1 MTRDLGPY
9 TPDRHTAV
17 QVIEIM
23 PPGVQTGLRDGRVH
37 EPDAMPLD
45 EYIAETMALL
55 TAEPEATEIVVDA
68 TKPLRFAE
76 PTACTSSAIP
86 TSTRHARPDRRRR
99 CVGGGTGRWGQRT
112 AAGEGWVFG
121 IPPERGESGN
131 CSAGG
136 ATGGRGE
143 VGHPT
148 QDPRCAPRH
157 HLDGAI
163 RAAHPGSRA
172 GGGR

>member
-23 PPGVQTGLRDGRVH
+23 PPGVQTGLRDERVH
-37 EPDAMPLD
+37 EPDAMPVD

-55 TAEPEATEIVVDA
+55 TEEPEATEIVVDA

-86 TSTRHARPDRRRR
+86 TSTRHARPDKDVYRDST
-99 CVGGGTGRWGQRT
+99 VVYTGHGDDTTIGTEQYWLGL
-112 AAGEGWVFG
+112 
-121 IPPERGESGN
+121 
-131 CSAGG
+131 
-136 ATGGRGE
+136 
-143 VGHPT
+143 H
-148 QDPRCAPRH
+148 
-157 HLDGAI
+157 
-163 RAAHPGSRA
+163 SRS
-172 GGGR
+172 

>member
-23 PPGVQTGLRDGRVH
+23 PPGVQTGLRDERVH

-55 TAEPEATEIVVDA
+55 TEEPEATEIVVDA

-76 PTACTSSAIP
+76 RDGVYEQRYTDFNTS
-86 TSTRHARPDRRRR
+86 
-99 CVGGGTGRWGQRT
+99 RT
-112 AAGEGWVFG
+112 
-121 IPPERGESGN
+121 P
-131 CSAGG
+131 
-136 ATGGRGE
+136 
-143 VGHPT
+143 
-148 QDPRCAPRH
+148 
-157 HLDGAI
+157 
-163 RAAHPGSRA
+163 
-172 GGGR
+172 